1 KGKKSKT
8 AAAAAVAAT
17 AAAGKGKKSKTAAA
31 TAVAATAAAGKGK
44 KSKTAAAAAV
54 AATAAAGK
62 GKKSKTAAAA
72 AVAATAAA
80 GKAKK
85 SKTAAPAVATAAA
98 TAAAAAAAATAAEA
112 AVAEAYREV
121 ESAVGYL
128 HATSQINAS
137 QRDAVLAI
145 LCGDRAVQ
153 LVQGPPGTGKTTV
166 ISHTVALWQRLVV
179 PVLPP
184 LSGPGRTVEALACV
198 ARSNVAAKNI
208 ALALL
213 KRGLGPGDFRLVV
226 SEEYHFEWHE
236 EQYRGQLQTV
246 VITSNTLRG
255 KDVTRMLAGV
265 RIFVTTVSM
274 LSSPKFRSAA
284 LFGKELT
291 RLLVDE
297 ASQIYV
303 GELMLPLHQY
313 GKHLRSLSLFGDD
326 VQLPPYGSEWDGAQ
340 VQSVFDHLTPPA
352 SRAIVRLRSQPNAF
366 MVGPELT
373 PPHGSRGTSATTGAG
388 GDDDGAHRIMLS
400 VSYRLPQQLCS
411 FISTALYGGLLD
423 SGRVPC
429 IPNGRCARPGIRWV
443 DVRGKEENTGSS
455 SFRNPQEAEEVVRLV
470 KSEFMISSSS
480 WTVITGYDLQ
490 RTLLEKQLNKH
501 LRGGVANGGAAAA
514 VDNRTS
520 GDRVYNIDTFQGRE
534 DEVVI
539 ASLVRSGTS
548 LGFMKDDRRVNVML
562 TRCTHQLLIVGSL
575 NLALANPHTL
585 IGRMAQYCSTVGL
598 VECRTT

>member
-265 RIFVTTVSM
+265 RIFVTTMSM

-303 GELMLPLHQY
+303 GELMLPAAPVRQA
-313 GKHLRSLSLFGDD
+313 ST
-326 VQLPPYGSEWDGAQ
+326 VT
-340 VQSVFDHLTPPA
+340 VF
-352 SRAIVRLRSQPNAF
+352 
-366 MVGPELT
+366 
-373 PPHGSRGTSATTGAG
+373 
-388 GDDDGAHRIMLS
+388 
-400 VSYRLPQQLCS
+400 
-411 FISTALYGGLLD
+411 
-423 SGRVPC
+423 
-429 IPNGRCARPGIRWV
+429 
-443 DVRGKEENTGSS
+443 
-455 SFRNPQEAEEVVRLV
+455 
-470 KSEFMISSSS
+470 
-480 WTVITGYDLQ
+480 
-490 RTLLEKQLNKH
+490 
-501 LRGGVANGGAAAA
+501 LRG
-514 VDNRTS
+514 
-520 GDRVYNIDTFQGRE
+520 
-534 DEVVI
+534 
-539 ASLVRSGTS
+539 
-548 LGFMKDDRRVNVML
+548 
-562 TRCTHQLLIVGSL
+562 
-575 NLALANPHTL
+575 
-585 IGRMAQYCSTVGL
+585 
-598 VECRTT
+598 

>member
-166 ISHTVALWQRLVV
+166 ISHTVALWQRLLV

-184 LSGPGRTVEALACV
+184 LSGPGRTVRRWRVWLGATWPQEYCLGAPEAGAGAEGLQAGGFGGVPFRV
-198 ARSNVAAKNI
+198 AR
-208 ALALL
+208 
-213 KRGLGPGDFRLVV
+213 
-226 SEEYHFEWHE
+226 
-236 EQYRGQLQTV
+236 
-246 VITSNTLRG
+246 
-255 KDVTRMLAGV
+255 
-265 RIFVTTVSM
+265 
-274 LSSPKFRSAA
+274 
-284 LFGKELT
+284 
-291 RLLVDE
+291 
-297 ASQIYV
+297 
-303 GELMLPLHQY
+303 
-313 GKHLRSLSLFGDD
+313 
-326 VQLPPYGSEWDGAQ
+326 GA
-340 VQSVFDHLTPPA
+340 
-352 SRAIVRLRSQPNAF
+352 
-366 MVGPELT
+366 
-373 PPHGSRGTSATTGAG
+373 
-388 GDDDGAHRIMLS
+388 
-400 VSYRLPQQLCS
+400 
-411 FISTALYGGLLD
+411 
-423 SGRVPC
+423 VP
-429 IPNGRCARPGIRWV
+429 
-443 DVRGKEENTGSS
+443 
-455 SFRNPQEAEEVVRLV
+455 
-470 KSEFMISSSS
+470 
-480 WTVITGYDLQ
+480 
-490 RTLLEKQLNKH
+490 
-501 LRGGVANGGAAAA
+501 GAAA
-514 VDNRTS
+514 DG
-520 GDRVYNIDTFQGRE
+520 GDYQQHAPGEGRHP
-534 DEVVI
+534 D
-539 ASLVRSGTS
+539 ARG
-548 LGFMKDDRRVNVML
+548 
-562 TRCTHQLLIVGSL
+562 
-575 NLALANPHTL
+575 
-585 IGRMAQYCSTVGL
+585 
-598 VECRTT
+598 